1 MKKLLNLFL
10 AVLIIGSLANC
21 GTDEKPG
28 DDGLVIDE
36 NAPQTPEENKE
47 KLQDIGVDFVS
58 EMSLLQ
64 KTASSQTLISFGL
77 LLDEA
82 EPNIDG
88 RVVKGIDEVER
99 ITKSLHAVA
108 YRVISLSDFAG
119 LSSTVA
125 QEDPETLQDLWD
137 DYKGEFAWNASTQE
151 WDYTKGGAVV
161 KFSFPSSDD
170 ETTNNAA
177 LTIRNYEGITIAGNP
192 LDESEEYVGDL
203 PKKLTMDLMIDGI
216 KEMEYSFDINYTSD
230 GEPEKVLTALFMNPF
245 TLAISLTNNDVKV
258 ANSFTFKNAEKT
270 LIAVAAEANGN
281 FDEEVIDQVDES
293 EDPTD
298 VVKTASAS
306 VTLLDVKF
314 TASLDLEKLYNEVGD
329 LDTYYDS
336 YSEGSK
342 PDLEGNADK
351 MEVSLNK
358 YAPLTVSYVSSNSL
372 AASAEWYTFVESYQD
387 GSYSEE
393 YIELGAR
400 MVFADG
406 SKVDIEDYFESGF
419 SELEGVLNDLID
431 ALGNDIGEEIEH
443 INFD

>member
-21 GTDEKPG
+21 GTDEPE

-36 NAPQTPEENKE
+36 NAPQTPEQNKE

-77 LLDEA
+77 LLDES

-108 YRVISLSDFAG
+108 HRMISLSDFAG
-119 LSSTVA
+119 LASTVA

-151 WDYTKGGAVV
+151 WDYTSGGAVV

-177 LTIRNYEGITIAGNP
+177 VTIRNYEGITIAGNP

-216 KEMEYSFDINYTSD
+216 KEMEYSFDINYSSE
-230 GEPEKVLTALFMNPF
+230 GEPENVNTSLFMNPF
-245 TLAISLTNNDVKV
+245 TLGISITNNDVKV

-281 FDEEVIDQVDES
+281 FDEEVIDQVEES

-329 LDTYYDS
+329 LEDS
-336 YSEGSK
+336 FYNYEGESR

-351 MEVSLNK
+351 MEEALNK

-372 AASAEWYTFVESYQD
+372 AASAEWYTSIESDTYNGYTD
-387 GSYSEE
+387 EW
-393 YIELGAR
+393 IDLGAR

-406 SKVDIEDYFESGF
+406 SKVDIQDYFESGF
-419 SELEGVLNDLID
+419 SELEGALNDLID